1 VTDDAGKDLNHI
13 TFRPGEELRAR
24 LASGL
29 LSTGA
34 KAKRDLL
41 RYYEL
46 LDAEFDRWWERRKV
60 DEDQWFFI
68 ATFVQTRAW
77 RTRPTARDFIHDFEA
92 FMESVQ
98 QIGYPKGTK
107 ALALSKVADLSPAE
121 LLAVIDRAQDEV
133 MRRADQDGATAGPT
147 LAAS

>member
-1 VTDDAGKDLNHI
+1 MTDDAGKDLNHI

-41 RYYEL
+41 RYYRL
-46 LDAEFDRWWERRKV
+46 LDFEFDRWWTRRNV
-60 DEDQWFFI
+60 DEDQWFFV
-68 ATFVQTRAW
+68 TQFVQSRSW
-77 RTRPTARDFIHDFEA
+77 RTIPSPRDFIHDFEG

-107 ALALSKVADLSPAE
+107 ALTLSKVADLSAVE
-121 LLAVIDRAQDEV
+121 FLAIIDRAQDEV
-133 MRRADQDGATAGPT
+133 TARDAATAGAT
-147 LAAS
+147 SAAS

>member
-24 LASGL
+24 LASGR

-41 RYYEL
+41 RYYDL

-68 ATFVQTRAW
+68 TQFVQSRSW
-77 RTRPTARDFIHDFEA
+77 RVLPPAGRDFIHDFEA
-92 FMESVQ
+92 FMEGVQ

-107 ALALSKVADLSPAE
+107 ALALSKVADLSAVE
-121 LLAVIDRAQDEV
+121 LLAVIDHAQDEV
-133 MRRADQDGATAGPT
+133 TARGAATAGAT
-147 LAAS
+147 SAAS